1 MTGFVMSC
9 RISHPFLQS
18 VSSEHTDYLIQA
30 DRKVKTTVKRN
41 FAGNDDSAPD
51 AEQEAPVDDNDQ
63 SEERAQNAA
72 DQAAEAIRSAL
83 SETAY
88 AMLSEFLTKTR
99 QSRRKGG
106 GSRGVDSRKI
116 ETVSFAPPYAM
127 PLLV

>member
-1 MTGFVMSC
+1 M
-9 RISHPFLQS
+9 
-18 VSSEHTDYLIQA
+18 SSEHTDYLIQA
-30 DRKVKTTVKRN
+30 DRKVKSTVERN
-41 FAGNDDSAPD
+41 FAGNIDSASD
-51 AEQEAPVDDNDQ
+51 AEQDAPVEDIDQ
-63 SEERAQNAA
+63 SEERAKDAA

-88 AMLSEFLTKTR
+88 AMLSEFLTITR

-127 PLLV
+127 ALLV